1 MLLWLL
7 VHIEA
12 FLEKTRH
19 DTWTLHQRGR
29 GSTQEWNVSRFS
41 QSKGASK
48 GQLNYDID
56 GYRRQD
62 ICVVS
67 FLGRL
72 ARSQRLDE
80 LEFVKYSNNIIERV
94 PFLMSLRS
102 SYLAL

>member
-41 QSKGASK
+41 QSKGASNLITTLMGIAAK
-48 GQLNYDID
+48 T
-56 GYRRQD
+56 
-62 ICVVS
+62 
-67 FLGRL
+67 
-72 ARSQRLDE
+72 
-80 LEFVKYSNNIIERV
+80 FVWFHS
-94 PFLMSLRS
+94 
-102 SYLAL
+102 